1 MVEINIGTKILSP
14 DETLNTIETLDITS
28 IRRPAK
34 KNILWAYTDGSV
46 SGDELAYASSAM
58 IISKNRLPK
67 IIVETR
73 PAVKNTSSISAEIN
87 GVTLAI
93 KEAFAQG
100 FDQLVIFHDTEILD
114 PEFVTTKTLSNQKH
128 PTYSYFKQLNALAK
142 NMNVIFAKVKGHE
155 NSCNKIVDLVV
166 RKNSNLLS
174 KQMRQLELISASKIS
189 ESIKPKTEN
198 FIKGACAPKTAFY
211 VKNQLRSTI
220 NIYAK
225 LGELFNSIRIPNTN
239 NIPNEYVT
247 NSLRLYMHLFDI
259 EPNEIKFKYNTEA
272 NYVKH
277 EDTKR
282 VLKKIY
288 NLTKQRGAI

>member
-14 DETLNTIETLDITS
+14 DETLNAIETLDITS

-58 IISKNRLPK
+58 IITQNRLPK

-73 PAVKNTSSISAEIN
+73 PAVENTSSISAEIN

-100 FDQLVIFHDTEILD
+100 FDQLVIFHDADILD
-114 PEFVTTKTLSNQKH
+114 PEFVTTKTLSNPNH
-128 PTYSYFKQLNALAK
+128 PTYSYFKQLNALAS
-142 NMNVIFAKVKGHE
+142 NMNIIFAKVKGHE

-166 RKNSNLLS
+166 RENSNLLA
-174 KQMRQLELISASKIS
+174 KQMRQLKLISANKTSSPEKKVS
-189 ESIKPKTEN
+189 PKST
-198 FIKGACAPKTAFY
+198 KGVGAPRTVFFTKNTLRTSLIVYNNLGAFF
-211 VKNQLRSTI
+211 N
-220 NIYAK
+220 
-225 LGELFNSIRIPNTN
+225 ELRIPNTN

-247 NSLRLYMHLFDI
+247 NSLREYMRLFGID
-259 EPNEIKFKYNTEA
+259 PATVKLKYNTEA
-272 NYVKH
+272 PYVKH

-288 NLTKQRGAI
+288 NLTKQKDAK

>member
-14 DETLNTIETLDITS
+14 AETLNAIETLDITS

-58 IISKNRLPK
+58 IISQNRLPK

-114 PEFVTTKTLSNQKH
+114 PEFVTAKTLSNQKH
-128 PTYSYFKQLNALAK
+128 PAYSYFKQLNALAN

-166 RKNSNLLS
+166 RKNSNLLAE
-174 KQMRQLELISASKIS
+174 QLSDLGLVSANKTSSPDKNVSPKPIKGVGAPETVFFTKNKLSASLVVY
-189 ESIKPKTEN
+189 N
-198 FIKGACAPKTAFY
+198 
-211 VKNQLRSTI
+211 N
-220 NIYAK
+220 
-225 LGELFNSIRIPNTN
+225 LGEFFNTLRIPNTN
-239 NIPNEYVT
+239 NIPNEYAT
-247 NSLRLYMHLFDI
+247 NSLRQYMRLFGID
-259 EPNEIKFKYNTEA
+259 PGKVKFKYNTETT
-272 NYVKH
+272 YVKH

-288 NLTKQRGAI
+288 NLTMKKGAK